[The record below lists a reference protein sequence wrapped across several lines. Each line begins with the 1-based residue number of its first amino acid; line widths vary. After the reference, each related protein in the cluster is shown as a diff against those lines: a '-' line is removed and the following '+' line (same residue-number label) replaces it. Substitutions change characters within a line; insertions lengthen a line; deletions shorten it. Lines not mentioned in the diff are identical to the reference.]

1 MGSIGE
7 NIKQLRIE
15 RGMSQEQ
22 LAQAIG
28 KSRSAISQYETD
40 VNMPRMGVIEDLA
53 SVFLVEKLAILGDG
67 YKSKELSY
75 EERQLIDLYRNMDDS
90 HRSTLLET
98 ARAFS
103 ALSEKDEAVSERVI
117 EPRAMDA
124 VR

>member
-1 MGSIGE
+1 MSSIGE

-40 VNMPRMGVIEDLA
+40 INIPRMGVVEDLA
-53 SVFLVEKLAILGDG
+53 SVFLVDKLEILGDS

-75 EERQLIDLYRNMDDS
+75 DERELIDLYRNMDDS

-103 ALSEKDEAVSERVI
+103 ALSEKDGSVNERVI